1 MSSTLEMPGGVGNG
15 AKRAWRAERHT
26 GNRRQPCARHSSAAA
41 ARACGGPGVSR
52 EALRACSS
60 FEDLHAMVTPLTHG
74 KEPLPINDNT
84 GGTAELAVAA
94 APAADGSN
102 MGAVAVPQHLH
113 AVIV

>member
-1 MSSTLEMPGGVGNG
+1 ME
-15 AKRAWRAERHT
+15 H
-26 GNRRQPCARHSSAAA
+26 
-41 ARACGGPGVSR
+41 
-52 EALRACSS
+52 
-60 FEDLHAMVTPLTHG
+60 LHAMVTPLTHG

-113 AVIV
+113 AVIVLVGHKDVPCTIKGNANGT